1 MVVTY
6 TVSYFAKELQFL
18 NSFCFLAARR
28 AYDLLEVENPA
39 ALNFANAALA
49 PLKRHYPSIT
59 ESEGN
64 YPFVE
69 CATFAD
75 VIKGKGYSW

>member
-1 MVVTY
+1 M
-6 TVSYFAKELQFL
+6 FI
-18 NSFCFLAARR
+18 AARR
-28 AYDLLEVENPA
+28 AYDILYVENPA
-39 ALNFANAALA
+39 ALAAANAALG
-49 PLKRHYPSIT
+49 PLKRHYPDLT

-75 VIKGKGYSW
+75 EIKGEGYTW